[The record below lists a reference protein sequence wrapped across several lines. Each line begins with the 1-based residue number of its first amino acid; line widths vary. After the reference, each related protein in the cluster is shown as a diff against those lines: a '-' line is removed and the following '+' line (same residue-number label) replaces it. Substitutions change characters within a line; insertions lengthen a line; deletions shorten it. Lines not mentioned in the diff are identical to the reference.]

1 MKKENDD
8 FDTLIIT
15 IFAIGIVSIVLMN
28 AIFFFVT
35 IIS

>member
-15 IFAIGIVSIVLMN
+15 IFAIGIAFIVLMN
-28 AIFFFVT
+28 VIFFFVT

>member
-8 FDTLIIT
+8 FDTLIIAT
-15 IFAIGIVSIVLMN
+15 FAIGIASIILMN
-28 AIFFFVT
+28 VIFFFIT

>member
-15 IFAIGIVSIVLMN
+15 IFAIGIASIVLIN